1 MAVKRLQNTHEKAQ
15 PEWVQNSKLF
25 HKRDAS
31 IPHSNLTKKKGNI
44 KKLQNQTP
52 QIQSSQ
58 IRETKSQIIIL
69 KMISVK
75 IMKANSTN
83 PKTKTK

>member
-1 MAVKRLQNTHEKAQ
+1 MAVKRLQNTREKAQ

-52 QIQSSQ
+52 QI
-58 IRETKSQIIIL
+58 RETKSQIIIL

>member
-1 MAVKRLQNTHEKAQ
+1 MAVKRLQNTPEKAQ

-52 QIQSSQ
+52 QI
-58 IRETKSQIIIL
+58 RETKSQIIIL